1 MAQTIKLK
9 RSAVAGAT
17 PTTASLDLGEIAI
30 NTYDGKAYLEKSGSS
45 GYEIQSFVTTD
56 SQTTGSI
63 EITGNI
69 SAGNVGAQKGMFT
82 VNYGTGAQ
90 ITGSLSNGDGYGD
103 IVQLIPMHSDVDA
116 GEVVNYYA
124 GAEWRIADKDS
135 SGQSIKMLG
144 VALEDGDGSNFGK
157 VLLRGFVR
165 LAAGGIADSGGSEG
179 DALYIGDAGA
189 VTFAVPG
196 SGDFARIVGYCIDET
211 LDIIYFNPDNTWVE
225 VA

>member
-69 SAGNVGAQKGMFT
+69 SGSASS
-82 VNYGTGAQ
+82 
-90 ITGSLSNGDGYGD
+90 TGS
-103 IVQLIPMHSDVDA
+103 
-116 GEVVNYYA
+116 
-124 GAEWRIADKDS
+124 
-135 SGQSIKMLG
+135 
-144 VALEDGDGSNFGK
+144 FGK
-157 VLLRGFVR
+157 VESNTLSVFDRIDSISTLAGSTTGVGEIVTFGELSFSSAAGQVVFLNNSNSKWILADSDTLTTGADSLLGIAMGTTLADGIMLRGFFDNRDYIRTFSV
-165 LAAGGIADSGGSEG
+165 G
-179 DALYIGDAGA
+179 DALYLTA
-189 VTFAVPG
+189 TPG
-196 SGDFARIVGYCIDET
+196 EISTTAPTSGFVRVVGYC
-211 LDIIYFNPDNTWVE
+211 
-225 VA
+225 